1 MHRISLRIL
10 NLILITIFLS
20 FCLGE
25 TAYARRVHDFI
36 GPENILGQ
44 ISRYIQTTS
53 ERLER
58 GEITNYVAADEY
70 LSVIELC
77 HRLLKSNLDYRLF
90 VDTLRATKN
99 AADRYYKCAFAGNET
114 IETTEEGQI
123 TLWEISLEMLGIIK
137 DRYNSY
143 IRGMASDILRL
154 TILFT
159 DNGLAGEEAKR
170 ELRDGLCSVLETGG
184 FENRFFAIRPL
195 GSLIKSLPEQKDRNE
210 LIGKLASVLDDSDSI
225 LVGRVIQTLGEVL
238 SSTKLDPEFR
248 DEIISK
254 LIGLYTQP
262 IHYPAS
268 SYLATCLK
276 TLVGNAPNKWYQK
289 ISEALRKYQILNRES
304 ILNYIFGN
312 E

>member
-1 MHRISLRIL
+1 MKKLAL
-10 NLILITIFLS
+10 FILIAGFIFIS
-20 FCLGE
+20 
-25 TAYARRVHDFI
+25 ADISYARRVHDFI

-58 GEITNYVAADEY
+58 GKITNYVAADEY

-123 TLWEISLEMLGIIK
+123 ILWEISLEMLGIIK

-143 IRGMASDILRL
+143 IQSMASDILRI

-170 ELRDGLCSVLETGG
+170 ELRDGLCSVLEKGD
-184 FENRFFAIRPL
+184 FESRFFAIRPL

-238 SSTKLDPEFR
+238 SSTELDPEFR
-248 DEIISK
+248 DEMISK
-254 LIGLYTQP
+254 LIGLYGQL
-262 IHYPAS
+262 IHYPVG

-276 TLVGNAPNKWYQK
+276 TLAGNEPDKWYQET
-289 ISEALRKYQILNRES
+289 SEALNRYHILNKES
-304 ILNYIFGN
+304 ILDFIFGDK